1 MKLFG
6 GGRPDH
12 PMADARDARRILE
25 ELGIACEEA
34 ADGAGALA
42 ALPGLAPGLLLVDWP
57 MASMS
62 GGDFTR
68 AVRAGAAPGPR
79 IIFCSAE
86 SSAGRIREALEAG
99 ADEYIMK
106 PFDSGIVRSKL
117 RHVGLL

>member
-1 MKLFG
+1 M
-6 GGRPDH
+6 GRGCLIV
-12 PMADARDARRILE
+12 DANRIVRTVTRRILE

-57 MASMS
+57 MASMA

-79 IIFCSAE
+79 IVFCSAE